1 MEEAMIYQTQNT
13 IVGIARERAAQHP
26 ERNYVTFLADGEA
39 VEDKIS
45 YGELGRSAEEI
56 AGWIQKQRLVK
67 GDRVVLLLPNGL
79 EFVKVFYGCLFSG
92 VLAVPLSHQLQAYR
106 ETLIPNLEISRP
118 KLIISTRQV
127 ADFLQERLSSEA
139 DGAFAGIKIV
149 SATKILEDNSHH
161 FQDPGIH
168 PEDPAYLQF
177 SSGSTGA
184 PKGVIVG
191 HSNIMA
197 NMEQS
202 RIFGH
207 WEENNGTSLWL
218 PLFHDFGLAAGLIGS
233 MYIGG
238 FVILMSPVH
247 FIMSPI
253 RWLLAMSRYQCSHS
267 FAPPFAF
274 ETCLRKVTP
283 LEAEQLDLSSMVSII
298 IGSEPV
304 HYLATKAFNDFFAK
318 AGLKPNVVRPGFG
331 MAETVIMFSVSHE
344 LEVLCADRDVL
355 ETENRLLIIEES
367 AAKEEKKFLINLGPE
382 MHGHEMVIM
391 SEDGKQL
398 PEGEVGEITL
408 SGPSVCFGYYQN
420 ETASQQTFGQQ
431 IKGFDTPFLRTGDR
445 GLLWK
450 GNLYFSGRIKDIII
464 IRGRNCYP
472 HDIEFAIQK
481 VDSVCPDCA
490 IAYGLVQDEQDEQLA
505 IAMEIESEYLVD
517 LEAFQRDLLPE
528 IDRQI
533 VKTLGDHFQIYPT
546 LRTYLRP
553 GTIKK
558 TSSGK
563 IKHSSTVA
571 LISQDEF
578 HGLVIRLTGEKVEE
592 LAELCIRETLKLL
605 YLKIIGQE
613 PILDQPLVEIAGD
626 SMKIVEL
633 VEAIGTNYPIS
644 GFDLLDHIEEN
655 TTIEDIISLI
665 EDEDLR
671 HSIPM

>member
-1 MEEAMIYQTQNT
+1 MIYQTQDT
-13 IVGIARERAAQHP
+13 IVRIARERAAQHP
-26 ERNYVTFLADGEA
+26 ERNYVTFLVDGEDA
-39 VEDKIS
+39 EDKIS
-45 YGELGRSAEEI
+45 YGELGRFAEEI
-56 AGWIQKQRLVK
+56 AGWLQKQGLVK
-67 GDRVVLLLPNGL
+67 GDRVVFLLPNGL
-79 EFVKVFYGCLFSG
+79 EFVKVFYGCLFAG

-106 ETLIPNLEISRP
+106 ETLIPNLKISRP
-118 KLIISTRQV
+118 KLIISTRQI
-127 ADFLQERLSSEA
+127 ADFLQERLSIEA
-139 DGAFAGIKIV
+139 EGEFAGIRII
-149 SATKILEDNSHH
+149 SAAEILEGSSHH
-161 FQDPGIH
+161 FQDPGIQ

-207 WEENNGTSLWL
+207 WEENSGTSLWL

-233 MYIGG
+233 LYIGG
-238 FVILMSPVH
+238 FVILMTPVH
-247 FIMSPI
+247 FIMNPI
-253 RWLLAMSRYQCSHS
+253 RWLQAMSKYQCSHS

-274 ETCLRKVTP
+274 ETCLRKITP
-283 LEAEQLDLSSMVSII
+283 MEVEQLDLSSMVSII

-304 HYLATKAFNDFFAK
+304 HYLATKAFNAFFAK
-318 AGLKPNVVRPGFG
+318 AGLKSDVVRPGFG
-331 MAETVIMFSVSHE
+331 MAETVIMLSVSPK
-344 LEVLCADRDVL
+344 LEILCADRDVL
-355 ETENRLLIIEES
+355 ETENRLSLIEES
-367 AAKEEKKFLINLGPE
+367 AAKEEKKYLVNLGPE
-382 MHGHEMVIM
+382 MHKHEIVIM
-391 SEDGKQL
+391 SEESKPL

-420 ETASQQTFGQQ
+420 QAASQQTFGHQ
-431 IKGFDTPFLRTGDR
+431 IEGFDTPFLRTGDR

-490 IAYGLVQDEQDEQLA
+490 ITYGVVQDEQDEQLA

-517 LEAFQRDLLPE
+517 LEAFQRELLPE

-533 VKTLGDHFQIYPT
+533 VKTVGDHFQIYPT

-578 HGLVIRLTGEKVEE
+578 HGLVTRMTGEKIED
-592 LAELCIRETLKLL
+592 LAELGIRETLQLL
-605 YLKIIGQE
+605 YIKIIGQE
-613 PILDQPLVEIAGD
+613 PIFDQPLVEIAGD

-644 GFDLLDHIEEN
+644 DFDLLDHIEED

-665 EDEDLR
+665 EDKNLR
-671 HSIPM
+671 NTIPM